1 MNPDKQVAVLLSD
14 EESIFNDYLY
24 FYFRIYKKNLIKKL
38 FAKALDRILE
48 QENDEIS
55 VTEIGSGNGYDA
67 LNIMNLLVE
76 HPKTKNK
83 KIKLTLAEG
92 LKSSIEKSKD
102 LLEEFNH
109 FEIEYLQMDFNQS
122 LPMKSGIFDIVIC
135 TEVIEHIKN
144 PNKFLNEIF
153 RTQKNNSFFIL
164 TTDNSPNL
172 LQKIKRIPV
181 LLTGKYNRKY
191 KKIDPDLDPDT
202 FYTEMNNNQ
211 IPIYGHINLKTCT
224 QWEKIFKTVGYT
236 ISSLGTYESVRRGG
250 GKQSPLV
257 LFFYFS
263 WSAISSLLPSFLS
276 KHIGDTTAFIAH
288 KGID

>member
-92 LKSSIEKSKD
+92 
-102 LLEEFNH
+102 
-109 FEIEYLQMDFNQS
+109 
-122 LPMKSGIFDIVIC
+122 
-135 TEVIEHIKN
+135 
-144 PNKFLNEIF
+144 
-153 RTQKNNSFFIL
+153 
-164 TTDNSPNL
+164 
-172 LQKIKRIPV
+172 
-181 LLTGKYNRKY
+181 
-191 KKIDPDLDPDT
+191 
-202 FYTEMNNNQ
+202 
-211 IPIYGHINLKTCT
+211 
-224 QWEKIFKTVGYT
+224 
-236 ISSLGTYESVRRGG
+236 
-250 GKQSPLV
+250 
-257 LFFYFS
+257 
-263 WSAISSLLPSFLS
+263 
-276 KHIGDTTAFIAH
+276 
-288 KGID
+288 